1 MITRRLPKPGDIWKY
16 RDIAEREWTCMIR
29 YVTHSYV
36 DYRGWQRA
44 ECIVLPLTPG
54 RRKRGLTEEWTVEW
68 EEPATDWT
76 LLAEVL

>member
-1 MITRRLPKPGDIWKY
+1 
-16 RDIAEREWTCMIR
+16 MIR